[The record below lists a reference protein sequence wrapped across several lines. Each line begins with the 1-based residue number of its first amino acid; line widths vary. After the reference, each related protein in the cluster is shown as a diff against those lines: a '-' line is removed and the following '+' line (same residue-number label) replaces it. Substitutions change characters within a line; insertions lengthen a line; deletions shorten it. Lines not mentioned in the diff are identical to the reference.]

1 MRSIL
6 QEILK
11 GNILVSDGGWGTYLH
26 QKGLKPGECPEQ
38 WNISHSNEVSEIAKS
53 YIDAGADMIETNSFG
68 ASRFKLAHYGL
79 EDKVFDLNKAA
90 ADISRKAAGTNHFVL
105 GSIGPTGKM
114 LIMEDVTEEELY
126 NAFKEQAMALE
137 AGGVDAIMIETMTDL
152 DEARIAV
159 KAAKE
164 NTHCEVLCTMTFDKI
179 IGGGYRTMMGI
190 SPAEMTVILVEAG
203 ASVIGTN
210 CGNGIADMI
219 DIVKEIR
226 LVNNNIPILIHANA
240 GMPQYKDGVT
250 SFPETPDDMAGKIK
264 EMIEAGANII
274 GGCCGTTPEH
284 IRKVKDVVELLNI
297 K

>member
-152 DEARIAV
+152 DEASIAV

-164 NTHCEVLCTMTFDKI
+164 NTQALATRIAPCLT
-179 IGGGYRTMMGI
+179 RT
-190 SPAEMTVILVEAG
+190 SPVSPST
-203 ASVIGTN
+203 
-210 CGNGIADMI
+210 
-219 DIVKEIR
+219 DI
-226 LVNNNIPILIHANA
+226 
-240 GMPQYKDGVT
+240 
-250 SFPETPDDMAGKIK
+250 
-264 EMIEAGANII
+264 
-274 GGCCGTTPEH
+274 
-284 IRKVKDVVELLNI
+284 
-297 K
+297 